1 MPQYELDAVGTPP
14 VSGLHR
20 GRDAADAVRRA
31 TGDGALAV
39 AETRDDAGWQAV
51 TAPDGTPAGRVRDH
65 AARMRFRRD

>member
-1 MPQYELDAVGTPP
+1 MPQFEFDAVGRDA

-31 TGDGALAV
+31 TADDALSVSDAAGDGGWLAV
-39 AETRDDAGWQAV
+39 TGA
-51 TAPDGTPAGRVRDH
+51 DGAPAGRVRDH